1 MVTKSAKKGNGNAI
15 FFIFLAQKV
24 KNLFSEIFF
33 ENTPLPSKT
42 LRTTF
47 FITKRAG
54 RKSQSHPSHMSSY
67 HFISNEIKVK

>member
-1 MVTKSAKKGNGNAI
+1 MAKKRERI
-15 FFIFLAQKV
+15 CHFFKFFELKV

-33 ENTPLPSKT
+33 ENTPLPSEMLIT
-42 LRTTF
+42 AF

-67 HFISNEIKVK
+67 HFISNYLK